1 MNSLFP
7 AWQDAGP
14 SRAWFPIG
22 RLDADLDRQHFTFG
36 YTRGAERAAR
46 DAGLRPLESFP
57 DFRRIY
63 ESSRL
68 FPLFRHRVLES
79 NRPDFKEYVEQ
90 LDLDPQY
97 ADPIAILAV
106 SGGTRQ
112 TDNVHVFPKIDR

>member
-46 DAGLRPLESFP
+46 
-57 DFRRIY
+57 
-63 ESSRL
+63 
-68 FPLFRHRVLES
+68 
-79 NRPDFKEYVEQ
+79 
-90 LDLDPQY
+90 
-97 ADPIAILAV
+97 
-106 SGGTRQ
+106 
-112 TDNVHVFPKIDR
+112 